1 MSDLNLTAN
10 LTLDGLWKIDDDVP
24 LVPEHNEELEAGKE
38 ALVYKRNELIHSKH
52 HLSATAQKIMA
63 GLLSMIDPRSSDLGD
78 LTFTVTA
85 LSSLLGI
92 SRQTLH
98 KAIDPVTTEL
108 QSQVVVVPKLDT
120 VNGQTKGFTKF
131 SWFSH
136 CEYDSDDQE
145 VTFRFSHKI
154 KPYVLELTGH
164 FTKYEFSQI
173 KQIKSRHAIRL
184 YEIFRRHLTMA
195 DVERGTKH
203 TIRTISV
210 DHLKALLGLE
220 SKYPKVSQLER
231 CVLKVAQTELSIQT
245 DLRFE
250 YQIIERIGRKSGSKM
265 PAGNIR
271 FTIYSNRSDKLKA
284 QEGMLSID
292 SLSSNSKIKALKAK
306 YTPEQIQ
313 TAMEALAEANSI
325 GTDIKN
331 PFGYVVSVLRKQV
344 DIETG
349 LTKKQTKN
357 RRITGAVLDI
367 NNTAW

>member
-1 MSDLNLTAN
+1 
-10 LTLDGLWKIDDDVP
+10 

-63 GLLSMIDPRSSDLGD
+63 GLLSMIDPRSSDLED

-85 LSSLLGI
+85 LSGLLGI

-108 QSQVVVVPKLDT
+108 QSQVVIVPKLDLI
-120 VNGQTKGFTKF
+120 NGQNKGFTKF

-145 VTFRFSHKI
+145 VTFRFSPKI
-154 KPYVLELTGH
+154 KPYVLQLTGH

-220 SKYPKVSQLER
+220 SKYPKLSQLER

-284 QEGMLSID
+284 QEDTLSID
-292 SLSSNSKIKALKAK
+292 SLS
-306 YTPEQIQ
+306 
-313 TAMEALAEANSI
+313 
-325 GTDIKN
+325 
-331 PFGYVVSVLRKQV
+331 
-344 DIETG
+344 
-349 LTKKQTKN
+349 
-357 RRITGAVLDI
+357 
-367 NNTAW
+367 